1 MNADAKSLFI
11 VNPHAP
17 SGTLVSQSFIK
28 TIATTFN
35 GLLVIDEAYV
45 DFVSDA
51 THDLTQFAIEAPNVL
66 LLRTLS
72 KGYGLA
78 GLRFG
83 YGISCKTSFS
93 Q

>member
-1 MNADAKSLFI
+1 MSEDVVAYRE
-11 VNPHAP
+11 PPCP

-51 THDLTQFAIEAPNVL
+51 THDLTQFAVEAPMCCCCVP
-66 LLRTLS
+66 
-72 KGYGLA
+72 
-78 GLRFG
+78 
-83 YGISCKTSFS
+83 
-93 Q
+93 